1 MNQVRLR
8 RRSLNGVLLFD
19 KPLGWSSNDA
29 VQRLRGLFNA
39 EKAGHTGTLDPLAT
53 GLLPVLFGEA
63 TKFSADL
70 LDADKTYVARVRLGC
85 STSTGDLEGESVKH
99 APDQSFRQLTFAQID
114 RVLRG
119 FEGDQQQVPPMY
131 SALKRDGRAL
141 YEYAR
146 EGVEV
151 ERQARSIHIGA
162 IRLVEVFH
170 GNVTA
175 DGQTVSEFDMAV
187 TCSKGTYIRVL
198 AEDIGEKLGCFA
210 HLSGLRRTAVGDLQ
224 LDGRARTWD
233 ALCEQAVQVQSGVQ
247 HVAQVNVPN
256 KMPDQASG
264 AVKDEARHSASP
276 PRPPRLRL
284 DDAQV
289 DEHLAPVD
297 SLLSS
302 LPAIE
307 LVPELAQRF
316 TQGQRLPLGSRT
328 EQGRVRVY
336 RAHPPALLGTGFL
349 NNDGAG
355 NSLLC
360 PERLVREQSS

>member
-1 MNQVRLR
+1 MNQVRVR

-70 LDADKTYVARVRLGC
+70 LDADKTYVARVRLGY
-85 STSTGDLEGESVKH
+85 STSTGDLEGEAVKR
-99 APDQSFRQLTFAQID
+99 APDASYTQLTAEQIE
-114 RVLRG
+114 RVLRS

-151 ERQARSIHIGA
+151 ERQPRDIHISA
-162 IRLVEVFH
+162 IRLMDVFH

-175 DGQTVSEFDMAV
+175 DGQTVSEFDMSV

-210 HLSGLRRTAVGDLQ
+210 HLSALRRTAVGDLQ
-224 LDGRARTWD
+224 LDQRARTWD
-233 ALCEQAVQVQSGVQ
+233 ALCEHAVEVADKVQDEVRR
-247 HVAQVNVPN
+247 
-256 KMPDQASG
+256 G
-264 AVKDEARHSASP
+264 ATPS
-276 PRPPRLRL
+276 RPPRMRL
-284 DDAQV
+284 DDAHV
-289 DEHLAPVD
+289 NGHLAPVD

-316 TQGQRLPLGSRT
+316 TQGQRLPLGNRT

-336 RAHPPALLGTGFL
+336 RTQAHALLGTGFL

-360 PERLVREQSS
+360 PERLVREQLS